1 MKKALLLFPFLFFFL
16 ITSLPAEDSAATE
29 SEKSPLPPVLEYA
42 SAGMTLNDA
51 KPAKEPAG
59 LAVTAGEIEMTQTG
73 IKTLLP
79 ETEAEEKKP
88 ALEEKTEKTEPPLE
102 KPAEKAGA
110 SASEE
115 ARPAVAEKT
124 VIASVVPEASPAAAE
139 VSGRH
144 QPEADVPAAEAVSLA
159 QTKTAPQAEPVPAE
173 VPQKVYKVWRIYSAD
188 IFRLA
193 EDEKLVLAGIDAPQY
208 FLNRKAY
215 DEVRFRGISFKLNKW
230 AGKRAHEF
238 SRKLAQGKNIRIE
251 LIEENGGRDSRKR
264 MVGYAFLE
272 DGTFIN
278 AELVKAGFA
287 RVVARQ
293 GQGKYQETFK
303 KLQEEAKQAKRGLW
317 AMGYY
322 QRIA

>member
-1 MKKALLLFPFLFFFL
+1 MKKSLLLFSFLFL
-16 ITSLPAEDSAATE
+16 SLMPGLAAEDSGTTE
-29 SEKSPLPPVLEYA
+29 SEKSPRPPALEYA
-42 SAGMTLNDA
+42 SAGMTLDET
-51 KPAKEPAG
+51 KPAKESAG
-59 LAVTAGEIEMTQTG
+59 LAVTAEEVEITQTG

-88 ALEEKTEKTEPPLE
+88 EAEEQTEKPEAPAEKVAEKTEV
-102 KPAEKAGA
+102 PAP
-110 SASEE
+110 EE
-115 ARPAVAEKT
+115 AQAPVAEKT
-124 VIASVVPEASPAAAE
+124 VIASVEPEPPQEAVEEAPE
-139 VSGRH
+139 P
-144 QPEADVPAAEAVSLA
+144 QPEAPAPA
-159 QTKTAPQAEPVPAE
+159 APQALPVPAE

-238 SRKLAQGKNIRIE
+238 SKKLAQGKNIRIE
-251 LIEENGGRDSRKR
+251 LIEENGGRDDRKR
-264 MVGYAFLE
+264 LVGYAFLE

-287 RVVARQ
+287 RVVDRQ

-303 KLQEEAKQAKRGLW
+303 NLQEEAKQAKRGLW